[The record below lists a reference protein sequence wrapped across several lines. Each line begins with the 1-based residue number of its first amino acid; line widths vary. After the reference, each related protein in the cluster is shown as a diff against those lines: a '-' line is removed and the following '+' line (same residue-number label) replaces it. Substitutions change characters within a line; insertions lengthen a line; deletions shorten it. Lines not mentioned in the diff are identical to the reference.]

1 VLAVVV
7 HDVPRELSADVVLDR
22 CAALAAI
29 SDEPE
34 RLTRLFGGEAM
45 RRAHEQVGA
54 WMREA
59 GLGVRTDA
67 AANLIG
73 RREGPAPGAPTLVL
87 GSHLDTVADAGAYDG
102 SLGVLVALAAVERCG
117 PLPYAVE
124 VVAFS
129 DEEGVRFG
137 TAYLG
142 SRAFAGTFPAELL
155 DLADAFGVTMA
166 EALRTCGGDPD
177 ALAGVAR
184 AGEPLLGYVE
194 VHIEQGPV
202 LEARDAPL
210 GVVSAIAGATRA
222 EARFV
227 GRAGHAGTVPM
238 DARRDALTGA
248 AEWALAVEAT
258 GRATPG
264 LVATV
269 GALQVEPGAPNV
281 VAGAAAATL
290 DVRHAEDAVREHA
303 VAALRRSAEAIA
315 AARGL
320 DLVWTPR
327 LQTPAVRVD
336 GRLTALLGESIT
348 AAGYPLV
355 SLPSGAGHDAVA
367 LADLTGVAMLF
378 VRCAGGVSHHP
389 DESVERADV
398 AAAIDVLCALL
409 RRLAT

>member
-1 VLAVVV
+1 MDADRVL
-7 HDVPRELSADVVLDR
+7 ER
-22 CAALAAI
+22 CGALAAI

-54 WMREA
+54 WMRAA
-59 GLGVRTDA
+59 GLSVRMDA
-67 AANLIG
+67 AGNLIG
-73 RREGPAPGAPTLVL
+73 RREGSAPGIPTLVL
-87 GSHLDTVADAGAYDG
+87 GSHLDTVADAGAFDG
-102 SLGVLVALAAVERCG
+102 ALGVLVALAAVERCAR
-117 PLPYAVE
+117 LPYAVE

-155 DLADAFGVTMA
+155 ELPDAFGVTMA
-166 EALRTCGGDPD
+166 DALRAFGGDPD
-177 ALAGVAR
+177 GLAGAAR
-184 AGEPLLGYVE
+184 TGEPLIGYVE

-202 LEARDAPL
+202 LEARGGPV

-222 EARFV
+222 EARFA

-238 DARRDALTGA
+238 AGRRDALTGA

-281 VAGAAAATL
+281 VPGAAAATL

-315 AARGL
+315 EAREL
-320 DLVWTPR
+320 ELTWTTR
-327 LQTPAVRVD
+327 LETPAVAAD
-336 GRLTALLGESIT
+336 ERLSALLGDAVA

-355 SLPSGAGHDAVA
+355 TLPSGAGHDAVA
-367 LADLTGVAMLF
+367 LADLTGIAMLF

-398 AAAIDVLCALL
+398 AAAIDVLCGLL
-409 RRLAT
+409 ERLAR